1 MRLEL
6 AVEGWAELGS
16 TEEQGQGEGREMV
29 VIKMVRMEVG
39 RNNKMLTVLI
49 NVNNKY
55 LNNTNLILT
64 LSKMPTPEETNIISR
79 YLEEWFYLYYF
90 SHLIHIL
97 HLLYI
102 PIFL

>member
-49 NVNNKY
+49 NVNNK
-55 LNNTNLILT
+55 
-64 LSKMPTPEETNIISR
+64 
-79 YLEEWFYLYYF
+79 W
-90 SHLIHIL
+90 
-97 HLLYI
+97 
-102 PIFL
+102 